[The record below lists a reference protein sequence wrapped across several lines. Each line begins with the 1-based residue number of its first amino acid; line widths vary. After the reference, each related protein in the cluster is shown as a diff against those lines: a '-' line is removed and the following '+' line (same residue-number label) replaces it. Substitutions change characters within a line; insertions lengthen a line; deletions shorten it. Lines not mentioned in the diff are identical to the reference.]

1 MDCDERAQ
9 DMATWR
15 ASGHRSCIYYLDLH
29 KYFTAWVVHS
39 LNCDGMISKW
49 YDGAAPA
56 TVSVRIASS
65 GAAYCI
71 SPAP

>member
-1 MDCDERAQ
+1 M
-9 DMATWR
+9 
-15 ASGHRSCIYYLDLH
+15 
-29 KYFTAWVVHS
+29 
-39 LNCDGMISKW
+39 NCDGMASKW

-71 SPAP
+71 SAAP